1 MEPQSV
7 PVPPSLRHK
16 NNHRKE
22 SKKPRGKR
30 KCDCLPP
37 LSIHRIYTFCFQIL
51 TRLFL
56 FSRSTP
62 PSPDLFSKEDRLN
75 PFCSP
80 PHCARCL
87 FLNPGFLLRLI
98 SVWGTKRKENTPEEI
113 KKVTMN
119 VISCGKV
126 VLFFWDQAGV
136 LDSYQWYS
144 NSAPLCE
151 REATERRGGG
161 E

>member
-1 MEPQSV
+1 
-7 PVPPSLRHK
+7 
-16 NNHRKE
+16 
-22 SKKPRGKR
+22 
-30 KCDCLPP
+30 
-37 LSIHRIYTFCFQIL
+37 
-51 TRLFL
+51 
-56 FSRSTP
+56 
-62 PSPDLFSKEDRLN
+62 
-75 PFCSP
+75 
-80 PHCARCL
+80 
-87 FLNPGFLLRLI
+87 LI

-126 VLFFWDQAGV
+126 VLFFWDQAVV